1 MAEEETTTTTE
12 ESKTEET
19 KTSSSTET
27 PTPKMVPES
36 DLMTVKSQRD
46 DARTKL
52 TLAESEASSWQTK
65 FNDVTAKMGTATTEL
80 ESLKTIKTDLD
91 ELKAKSEGDSKLLTE
106 AAENLVTSKR
116 DIISARYPKL
126 DVKKTEG
133 KSLEQLDIMLDT
145 LEDVAPSGRTKN
157 DPGPG
162 ANGSTGAGG
171 ISIAMQEL
179 ADAKAK

>member
-1 MAEEETTTTTE
+1 MAEETPPVTTDPPAPATLAEPKITD
-12 ESKTEET
+12 
-19 KTSSSTET
+19 
-27 PTPKMVPES
+27 PAPKMVPES
-36 DLMTVKSQRD
+36 DLMTVKTQRD

-52 TLAESEASSWQTK
+52 TLVESEASSWQKK
-65 FNDVTAKMGTATTEL
+65 FNDETANLSTVTTERD
-80 ESLKTIKTDLD
+80 SLKTIQTELD

-145 LEDVAPSGRTKN
+145 LEDVAPSGRTNN
-157 DPGPG
+157 DPGPPV
-162 ANGSTGAGG
+162 SVSSGAGG
-171 ISIAMQEL
+171 LANAAAEL
-179 ADAKAK
+179 AAAKAR